1 MAFSANQSKKNYEC
15 TITVYRSCV
24 GLSTD
29 EAEEKGLQRTINV
42 DIQTESEFLRL
53 CCTLIPFQ
61 YSRWNLDFREGVSRK
76 SLAGVNELC
85 LFSFRFRSLVPY
97 KSKLIGF

>member
-29 EAEEKGLQRTINV
+29 AEEKDLQRTIDI

-53 CCTLIPFQ
+53 CCTLIPSQ

-76 SLAGVNELC
+76 SLTGVNKLR
-85 LFSFRFRSLVPY
+85 LLSFPFRSLFPY

>member
-24 GLSTD
+24 GLKEPS
-29 EAEEKGLQRTINV
+29 
-42 DIQTESEFLRL
+42 ESEFLRL

-61 YSRWNLDFREGVSRK
+61 YSRWNLDFREEVSRK
-76 SLAGVNELC
+76 SLAGVNKLC
-85 LFSFRFRSLVPY
+85 LLSFPFRSLVPY

>member
-53 CCTLIPFQ
+53 CLLFLFNIPGGIWIFVKG
-61 YSRWNLDFREGVSRK
+61 FREN
-76 SLAGVNELC
+76 L
-85 LFSFRFRSLVPY
+85 
-97 KSKLIGF
+97 

>member
-29 EAEEKGLQRTINV
+29 EAEEKDLQRTINV

-53 CCTLIPFQ
+53 CCTLIPSQ

-76 SLAGVNELC
+76 SLAGVNKLC
-85 LFSFRFRSLVPY
+85 LLSFPFRSLVPY